1 MFGTSENAMFDRY
14 QPHKKRE
21 PHSEPE
27 CPYEVRSSIDIDEV
41 FAFGMRKQALE
52 YIADY
57 RKCNIGEDGEFTDCL
72 VILMGAEF
80 EIYPASEHY
89 KNRVAA

>member
-1 MFGTSENAMFDRY
+1 MVDATGE
-14 QPHKKRE
+14 
-21 PHSEPE
+21 
-27 CPYEVRSSIDIDEV
+27 
-41 FAFGMRKQALE
+41 QALE
-52 YIADY
+52 YIRQYRAD
-57 RKCNIGEDGEFTDCL
+57 NIGEDGEFTDCL

>member
-1 MFGTSENAMFDRY
+1 MFGTSENAMFDRN
-14 QPHKKRE
+14 E
-21 PHSEPE
+21 PRISMSEEQRE
-27 CPYEVRSSIDIDEV
+27 CPYEVYSSIDEHEV
-41 FAFGMRKQALE
+41 FGFGTYEQALE
-52 YIADY
+52 YIRQYRAD
-57 RKCNIGEDGEFTDCL
+57 NIGEDGEFTDCL